1 MGFENPLPADETWSP
16 RACPALSIGGRVG
29 PQGQGS
35 GASNESSVCW
45 LHEGREWTGLSKVAH
60 SPKPGQLTLPYMSS
74 GQAGMTSRPDPKDS
88 LFPQSSQHGLLS
100 ISDALLSYLLLMGRT
115 VRPVPQVPQSGRS
128 IATFNVLLSFYPL
141 FSAKTAKEMIYCTR
155 ATFSHSCEQNE
166 SRTSQVQGKGPK
178 GAVLIRA
185 RSVSQRWVKR

>member
-1 MGFENPLPADETWSP
+1 M
-16 RACPALSIGGRVG
+16 G

-60 SPKPGQLTLPYMSS
+60 SPKPGQLTLPDMSS

-88 LFPQSSQHGLLS
+88 LSPQSSQHGLLS

-178 GAVLIRA
+178 WAVLIRA

>member
-1 MGFENPLPADETWSP
+1 M
-16 RACPALSIGGRVG
+16 G

-45 LHEGREWTGLSKVAH
+45 LHEGREWTALSKVAH
-60 SPKPGQLTLPYMSS
+60 SSKAGQLTLPYLSS

-88 LFPQSSQHGLLS
+88 LFPQSSQHGLLN
-100 ISDALLSYLLLMGRT
+100 ISDALLNYLLLMGRT

-155 ATFSHSCEQNE
+155 VTFSH
-166 SRTSQVQGKGPK
+166 K
-178 GAVLIRA
+178 
-185 RSVSQRWVKR
+185 